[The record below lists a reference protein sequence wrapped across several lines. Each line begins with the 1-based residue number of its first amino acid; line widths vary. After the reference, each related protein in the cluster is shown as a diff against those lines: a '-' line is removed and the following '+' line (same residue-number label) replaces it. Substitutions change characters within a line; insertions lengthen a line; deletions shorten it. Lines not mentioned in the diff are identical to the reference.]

1 MADESKAATTIR
13 PSLESKGS
21 ASFRIKV
28 PEKDLEQMILQN
40 LILDGIISEREK
52 GFFVELSRHG
62 RNTMVEFVVN

>member
-1 MADESKAATTIR
+1 MQEQSESATTIR
-13 PSLESKGS
+13 PKKEPKGS

-40 LILDGIISEREK
+40 LILDGIITEREK
-52 GFFVELSRHG
+52 GFFIELTRHG